1 MTDVLIGAIMTDVM
15 SMTTVMMIVEVY
27 AEQEERMIEG
37 VIMDERT
44 TDEAF
49 MAVIERMIDEAIT
62 EEEELEEGI
71 RVEDIEIG
79 MDIIT
84 GPELILNW
92 TESLTMEMII

>member
-1 MTDVLIGAIMTDVM
+1 MTDVPIGAIMTDVM
-15 SMTTVMMIVEVY
+15 SMTTVTMNVKVY

-49 MAVIERMIDEAIT
+49 MVVIERTIDEAIT

-79 MDIIT
+79 MDIT
-84 GPELILNW
+84 AGPELILNC

>member
-1 MTDVLIGAIMTDVM
+1 MTDVPIGAIMTDVM
-15 SMTTVMMIVEVY
+15 CMTTVTMIVEVY
-27 AEQEERMIEG
+27 AEQAERMIEG

-84 GPELILNW
+84 GPELIRNW
-92 TESLTMEMII
+92 TESLTTEMII

>member
-1 MTDVLIGAIMTDVM
+1 MTDVPIGAIMTDVM
-15 SMTTVMMIVEVY
+15 SMTTVTMIVEVY

-49 MAVIERMIDEAIT
+49 MVVIERTIDEAIT

-79 MDIIT
+79 MDIT
-84 GPELILNW
+84 AGPELILNW